1 MRGRRSDR
9 PVKPYPRGVRLVVSE
24 PAAELINEQGGRL
37 YVQLKKARCC
47 GALTRLVTSSS
58 PPPGIEFERISSAN
72 GIELFMPAHLGRR
85 PDELHVDV
93 HRRRVE
99 AYWNGC
105 AWVA

>member
-1 MRGRRSDR
+1 
-9 PVKPYPRGVRLVVSE
+9 VRLVVSE
-24 PAAELINEQGGRL
+24 PAAELIKEQGGRL

-47 GALTRLVTSSS
+47 GAITRLVTSSTQPAGVEFRRVADS
-58 PPPGIEFERISSAN
+58 GAIEVF
-72 GIELFMPAHLGRR
+72 LPAHLGRR

>member
-1 MRGRRSDR
+1 M
-9 PVKPYPRGVRLVVSE
+9 RLVVSE
-24 PAAELINEQGGRL
+24 PAAELINERGGRL
-37 YVQLKKARCC
+37 FVRMKKTRCC
-47 GALTRLVTSSS
+47 GALTTLVTSSE
-58 PPPGIEFERISSAN
+58 PPEGIEFRRVSGADA
-72 GIELFMPAHLGRR
+72 IEVFLPAHLGRM